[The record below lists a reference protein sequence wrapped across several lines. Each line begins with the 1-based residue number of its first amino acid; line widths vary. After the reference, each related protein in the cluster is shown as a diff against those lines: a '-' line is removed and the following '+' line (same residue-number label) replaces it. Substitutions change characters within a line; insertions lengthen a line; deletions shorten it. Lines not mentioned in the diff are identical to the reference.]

1 MTYDPR
7 PARAALTDEDHR
19 ATIEHLETRARLH
32 TALTNGDAPR
42 GLLPASPR
50 TYVLTQQA
58 FDALDDPANLPIML
72 HDEFMLQVA
81 NGEPKALEI
90 QSAVNRWQALRDS
103 AYRAYWH
110 KTGVPVSP
118 ARFHDIT
125 WLLADLYTD
134 PATYKYEIAAAL
146 AALGI

>member
-7 PARAALTDEDHR
+7 PARA
-19 ATIEHLETRARLH
+19 
-32 TALTNGDAPR
+32 ALTNGDAPR

-90 QSAVNRWQALRDS
+90 KAAVDRWQALRDS
-103 AYRAYWH
+103 AYNAYARRV
-110 KTGVPVSP
+110 GVPVAP
-118 ARFHDIT
+118 ARFHD
-125 WLLADLYTD
+125 LCEQLAESYRGSNCDHARAD
-134 PATYKYEIAAAL
+134 AII
-146 AALGI
+146 AALGL

>member
-7 PARAALTDEDHR
+7 SVRAALT
-19 ATIEHLETRARLH
+19 
-32 TALTNGDAPR
+32 NGNTPR

-50 TYVLTQQA
+50 TYGLTQQA
-58 FDALDDPANLPIML
+58 LDALDDPANLPIML

-103 AYRAYWH
+103 AYNAYARRV
-110 KTGVPVSP
+110 GVPVAP
-118 ARFHDIT
+118 ARYHD
-125 WLLADLYTD
+125 LVERLAEAYRGPHYDLVR
-134 PATYKYEIAAAL
+134 AAAII
-146 AALGI
+146 AALGLL

>member
-7 PARAALTDEDHR
+7 PARA
-19 ATIEHLETRARLH
+19 
-32 TALTNGDAPR
+32 ALTNGDAPR

-90 QSAVNRWQALRDS
+90 KAAVDRWQALRDS
-103 AYRAYWH
+103 AYRAYSVRA
-110 KTGVPVSP
+110 GVPVAP
-118 ARFHDIT
+118 ARFHDLCGRLATLYADPDANRAKIT
-125 WLLADLYTD
+125 
-134 PATYKYEIAAAL
+134 EIL
-146 AALGI
+146 HILGI